1 MLTAKNGIEALEVM
15 KEYEA
20 DIIVSDVMMP
30 EMDGLELCRVVKG
43 NLDTSHIPIILLT
56 AKNSAEDRIKCY
68 NAGANAYISK
78 PFELKV
84 LEARI
89 DNFLA
94 ERRANRKNSVQMLKI

>member
-1 MLTAKNGIEALEVM
+1 MEEGDINTTISDIRLLLVEDNEELLYLMRRILSKHYYVLTAKNGIEALEVM

-56 AKNSAEDRIKCY
+56 AKNSAGEPY
-68 NAGANAYISK
+68 
-78 PFELKV
+78 
-84 LEARI
+84 
-89 DNFLA
+89 
-94 ERRANRKNSVQMLKI
+94 